1 MLEIVVLNYSL
12 MLQVFNKKKALE
24 KPSQQHKNYQSL

>member
-12 MLQVFNKKKALE
+12 MLQIFNKKKPLK
-24 KPSQQHKNYQSL
+24 KPSQQHKNYHSL